1 MFNSNPY
8 KTIDIIILFSPFF
21 NIKDVKNYF
30 ISQKSYDNVSFSMV
44 RYSVILKWNSD
55 THGKKWSF
63 VISII
68 SFGFY
73 INMKSLSL

>member
-1 MFNSNPY
+1 MLSPSILRHSVFLFLNITNTRMFNSNPY

-44 RYSVILKWNSD
+44 RYSVILK
-55 THGKKWSF
+55 
-63 VISII
+63 
-68 SFGFY
+68 
-73 INMKSLSL
+73 